1 MCSPWSSLSLQH
13 SCRSNVSAHAL
24 VTAIGAILAK
34 CGVTS
39 IRTMVLLM
47 GGVAVDELKKE
58 PAKLPKLKG
67 LKISRTVRRG
77 IVKAL
82 SASSWFALLGVFR

>member
-1 MCSPWSSLSLQH
+1 MRSPCSSLTPH
-13 SCRSNVSAHAL
+13 PSAHAL

-67 LKISRTVRRG
+67 VKISRTVRRG

-82 SASSWFALLGVFR
+82 STSSWFALLGVFR